1 MDSSIDSTVQEL
13 VNILVKQ
20 RESAMSKCAELE
32 AQLIIAHRHLEKY
45 KNEEEAQ
52 DLFKSKNGNQVDGSR
67 L

>member
-32 AQLIIAHRHLEKY
+32 AQLIIAKRELEKSQN
-45 KNEEEAQ
+45 KEQ
-52 DLFKSKNGNQVDGSR
+52 VSHVFKSGSR
-67 L
+67 S

>member
-32 AQLIIAHRHLEKY
+32 AQLIIAKRELEKY
-45 KNEEEAQ
+45 QNKEQVAHV
-52 DLFKSKNGNQVDGSR
+52 FKSGSR
-67 L
+67 S

>member
-32 AQLIIAHRHLEKY
+32 AQLTVKKRELENYHNKEQAAY
-45 KNEEEAQ
+45 V
-52 DLFKSKNGNQVDGSR
+52 FKSKNRD
-67 L
+67 